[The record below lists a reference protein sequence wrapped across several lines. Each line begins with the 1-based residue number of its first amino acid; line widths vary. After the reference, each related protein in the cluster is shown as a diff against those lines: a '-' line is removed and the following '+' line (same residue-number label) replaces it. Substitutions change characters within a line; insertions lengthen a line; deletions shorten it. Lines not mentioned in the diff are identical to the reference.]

1 MEQLETTNTDR
12 FAPSL
17 NHISVV
23 FRESVKY
30 VSAKN
35 EIAVV
40 KKEIFISQREIERV
54 RKKNGYCVTL
64 LSHYCHISNI
74 RKLNLWTR
82 RRRSFSL

>member
-17 NHISVV
+17 NRISLV

-40 KKEIFISQREIERV
+40 KKLIFIRQREIE
-54 RKKNGYCVTL
+54 
-64 LSHYCHISNI
+64 
-74 RKLNLWTR
+74 
-82 RRRSFSL
+82 